1 MNVPTVADAAARA
14 AVVLQRPDDP
24 WPLFG
29 RLIAWP
35 GHRRA
40 NRKARVEVEGS
51 VLCVQPTS
59 VYLFDDDAR
68 AEMAAGLTDLRSVTA

>member
-24 WPLFG
+24 WPIFG
-29 RLIAWP
+29 QLIAWP
-35 GHRRA
+35 TTRA
-40 NRKARVEVEGS
+40 NRRARVDVEGS